1 MLGPIVNSAGI
12 VFGALAGSVC
22 GRIISPEFNKKII
35 LVFSCITMGIGVSMT
50 AKGNSLPPVVI
61 ALLLGALL
69 GEACRIEAGAMRLAF
84 RMVGFFRRGKTAAAL
99 PEQTFRD
106 QFAVLTVL
114 FCVSGLG
121 IMGSMNEGMTG
132 DPSLLLIKSLLDI
145 LTALLFAAN
154 IGGVVAVLAVPQFL
168 IQAAVLLLATS
179 VAPLTTPAMF
189 ADFSAC
195 GGIIMLG
202 AALRQ
207 FGLAPVPVISMI
219 PALFLVMPISALW
232 GHLLA

>member
-1 MLGPIVNSAGI
+1 MLGPIVNSACI
-12 VFGALAGSVC
+12 IFGAFTGSVC

-61 ALLLGALL
+61 SLLLGTLL

-84 RMVGFFRRGKTAAAL
+84 RVVGFFRRGKAAAAL

-132 DPSLLLIKSLLDI
+132 DPSLLLIKSLLD
-145 LTALLFAAN
+145 LPTALLFAAN
-154 IGGVVAVLAVPQFL
+154 IGGVVAVLVVPQFL
-168 IQAAVLLLATS
+168 IQAAILLLATS
-179 VAPLTTPAMF
+179 VTPLTTPAMF

-207 FGLAPVPVISMI
+207 FGLSPVPVISMI
-219 PALFLVMPISALW
+219 PSLFLVMPISVVWLRLFA
-232 GHLLA
+232 